1 MKLFLLLLFFISC
14 SFCSTKSIEEYAVSA
29 GKYLI
34 VSKSISVSSGDTLVV
49 PEGSYVL
56 FDSLCGIVVCSGGF
70 LSSIGTKK
78 QPVYFTSILDSSGT
92 ASPYDWNGIDI
103 EKGAF
108 AHFAYSFIAFS
119 TFGITASDSFCV
131 QLDSCIFSSNGQWHF
146 SLSGV
151 VSDVVS
157 LHPVSYFSRSNFVD
171 SLSVLLDTISSK
183 SISIPVA
190 PSGNSSHF
198 RVRNFIIGG
207 VGFSLLAAGSAS
219 LYKAHRYC
227 SEYNSYL
234 PGNSS
239 FDASTP
245 STRQKHF
252 DNLRKKYKSFSAIGW
267 SCIGLA
273 AADFAFLALTFK
285 L

>member
-1 MKLFLLLLFFISC
+1 MKHFLLVLFFITC
-14 SFCSTKSIEEYAVSA
+14 SSGSTKSFVEYAVSA

-34 VSKSISVSSGDTLVV
+34 VSKSISVSSGDTLIV

-56 FDSLCGIVVCSGGF
+56 FDSLCGITVYSGGF

-78 QPVYFTSILDSSGT
+78 QPVYLTSILDSSGT

-108 AHFAYSFIAFS
+108 AHFAYSFIAYS
-119 TFGITASDSFCV
+119 TFGVTASDSFCV
-131 QLDSCIFSSNGQWHF
+131 RLDSCIFSSNGQWHF

-151 VSDVVS
+151 VSEVVS
-157 LHPVSYFSRSNFVD
+157 LHPFSYLSRSNFVV
-171 SLSVLLDTISSK
+171 SQPVLVDTISSK
-183 SISIPVA
+183 SISIPAA
-190 PSGNSSHF
+190 PSGNRSL
-198 RVRNFIIGG
+198 RARNFILGG
-207 VGFSLLAAGSAS
+207 VGVSLFAAGSAS
-219 LYKAHRYC
+219 LYKAHRYH
-227 SEYNSYL
+227 SKYNSYL

-252 DNLRKKYKSFSAIGW
+252 DKLRKKYKSFSAIGW

-273 AADFAFLALTFK
+273 AADCAFLAVTFK
-285 L
+285 F